1 MHFAQIC
8 AEPWVQDPR
17 GEQEGRPAGQ
27 LDSDKPRYFPEL
39 QHIPDFKP
47 KNHISHPKNLL
58 SGNRDGQRMDEP
70 VGPGQVRLLPLLP
83 WPPRQGPVSAVG
95 RDW

>member
-17 GEQEGRPAGQ
+17 GEQEEGPAGQ
-27 LDSDKPRYFPEL
+27 LDSDKPRYFQDF
-39 QHIPDFKP
+39 QHIPDF
-47 KNHISHPKNLL
+47 SPKNLL
-58 SGNRDGQRMDEP
+58 SGNWDGERMDEP